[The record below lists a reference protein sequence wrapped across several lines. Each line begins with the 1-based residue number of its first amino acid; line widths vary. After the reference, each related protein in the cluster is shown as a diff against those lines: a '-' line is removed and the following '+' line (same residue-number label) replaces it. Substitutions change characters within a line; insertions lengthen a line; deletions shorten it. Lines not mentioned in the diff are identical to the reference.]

1 MAKASYWQIID
12 AEVRRCGEQT
22 GLDTLVV
29 RTVNDECWFLVIYN
43 QELRETI
50 KHSTWGVRRQR

>member
-29 RTVNDECWFLVIYN
+29 HAVNDGY
-43 QELRETI
+43 
-50 KHSTWGVRRQR
+50 